1 MRSKQ
6 TDALLTEIAELRA
19 EVERLKT
26 ALKFYADPGS
36 CVQGAEWRH
45 DYPGGIV
52 YESDGRGGAYIDMGE
67 RAEHALKG
75 GE

>member
-1 MRSKQ
+1 M
-6 TDALLTEIAELRA
+6 TTMCDDALRV
-19 EVERLKT
+19 EVERLRA

-52 YESDGRGGAYIDMGE
+52 YEADGRGGAYIDMGE
-67 RAEHALKG
+67 RASRALAG
-75 GE
+75 DDDV